1 MIVFD
6 ILITGLMLGGLYSL
20 VAIGFNFQYGVA
32 RIMNLSYGEGFML
45 AAFLTFM
52 LFSLYRV
59 SPLVTL
65 LIAAPAAFALSLA
78 IYHLVLAP
86 LVRRAKDQDVLE
98 RDSILVTFGL
108 LFVIEGAAL
117 WVWGSQP
124 RGYTYLAIP
133 IQLGDLTVALNR
145 LVALG
150 AACVLGAGLWLFLVR
165 TRTGVALRAIA
176 VDPLAAQLVAID
188 VRRYSAIAFAAGG
201 ALIAVSGVLI
211 STFLSFTP
219 ASGVEFTLTALIV
232 VILGG
237 LGHMGGALVA
247 GLILGLAEATTARL
261 VDSELTLAVNYAIF
275 LTVLIVRPTGL
286 FGRS

>member
-1 MIVFD
+1 VIVVD
-6 ILITGLMLGGLYSL
+6 ILITGLMLGGLYAL

-45 AAFLTFM
+45 AAFLTFV
-52 LFSLYRV
+52 LFTLYHV
-59 SPLVTL
+59 SPLITV
-65 LIAAPAAFALSLA
+65 LIAAPAGFLISLA
-78 IYHLVLAP
+78 IYYLILAP

-133 IQLGDLTVALNR
+133 IQLGDLTVAVNR
-145 LVALG
+145 LLSFG
-150 AACVLGAGLWLFLVR
+150 AACVLGAGMWLFLLR
-165 TRTGVALRAIA
+165 TRTGTALRAIA
-176 VDPLAAQLVAID
+176 VDPVAAELVAID
-188 VRRYSAIAFAAGG
+188 VRRYSAFAFATGG

-211 STFLSFTP
+211 SAYLSFDP
-219 ASGVEFTLTALIV
+219 SSGVQFTLIALIV

-247 GLILGLAEATTARL
+247 GVILGLAEATTARL
-261 VDSELTLAVNYAIF
+261 IDSELTLAVNYAIF
-275 LTVLIVRPTGL
+275 LLILIVRPTGL
-286 FGRS
+286 FGRA